1 MKKVFLILPALLLMA
16 GTTQAQR
23 VMDKLGRGVVA
34 VKADNGNLVT
44 WRVLGEDADNVKF
57 NLYRDGSKINSEP
70 LTVSNF
76 QDASGT
82 TSSSYVV
89 KTVVDGVEKE
99 TSKAGINFGKD
110 YLEIKVAP
118 VPSNADGSDISS
130 HYEPNDA
137 TVADLDGDGE
147 MEILI
152 KLRNN
157 TFHGNGYPLESTDY
171 DIIQVYKLDG
181 TLMWWIDCGRNMVD
195 FQSNEINIAAYDWD
209 LDGKAECVMRAAD
222 GTTIHMADGTKY
234 VVGDPTVDT
243 LPDVRNNGMTEKFT
257 HSGAEYLLYLNGET
271 GKPYV
276 DMTYPL
282 ARLEP
287 GESNLNSAWGDGYGH
302 RSSQALLRRTLSRR
316 PQAEHLPRARYLY
329 PPQDGGI

>member
-181 TLMWWIDCGRNMVD
+181 TLMWWMT
-195 FQSNEINIAAYDWD
+195 AAATWSTS
-209 LDGKAECVMRAAD
+209 RAMKSTSPPTI
-222 GTTIHMADGTKY
+222 GTSTA
-234 VVGDPTVDT
+234 
-243 LPDVRNNGMTEKFT
+243 
-257 HSGAEYLLYLNGET
+257 
-271 GKPYV
+271 KP
-276 DMTYPL
+276 
-282 ARLEP
+282 
-287 GESNLNSAWGDGYGH
+287 SA
-302 RSSQALLRRTLSRR
+302 
-316 PQAEHLPRARYLY
+316 
-329 PPQDGGI
+329 